1 MGSQPENVADSLLRV
16 YFLQM
21 NPTRKK
27 ENAIVVLLLEGQLD
41 LIKI

>member
-21 NPTRKK
+21 IPTKK
-27 ENAIVVLLLEGQLD
+27 KKML
-41 LIKI
+41 